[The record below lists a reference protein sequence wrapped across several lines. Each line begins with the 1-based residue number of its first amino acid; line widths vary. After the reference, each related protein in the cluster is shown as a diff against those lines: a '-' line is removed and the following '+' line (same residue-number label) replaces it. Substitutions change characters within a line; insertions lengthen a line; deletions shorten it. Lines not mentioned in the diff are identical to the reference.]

1 MLVLIL
7 LPQQTNK
14 TQEQHRAGLG
24 EGYAGQGGQ
33 EGFGD
38 EAGGKEAE
46 VKWMFKGNWEVEV
59 LDEVGS
65 KVSRMVMLLRM
76 KY

>member
-1 MLVLIL
+1 MGELGDGG
-7 LPQQTNK
+7 
-14 TQEQHRAGLG
+14 AGR
-24 EGYAGQGGQ
+24 GGQ
-33 EGFGD
+33 EGTGD

-59 LDEVGS
+59 LDEVGR